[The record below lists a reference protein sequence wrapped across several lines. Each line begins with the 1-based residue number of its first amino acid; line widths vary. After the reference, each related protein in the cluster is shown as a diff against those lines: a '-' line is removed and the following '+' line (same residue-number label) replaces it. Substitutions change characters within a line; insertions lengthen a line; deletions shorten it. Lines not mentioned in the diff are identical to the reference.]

1 MGNVARKRATYQD
14 VLDAPPNVVAEVLFG
29 VLYTNPRPGP
39 AHART
44 VSVLGMDLGGP
55 FDRGRGGPGGWVL
68 LYEPEL
74 HLGEDI
80 VVPDLAGW
88 RKERFERPDTAY
100 FTVAPDFVC
109 EVLSRR
115 TEKID
120 RSDKMTVYALA
131 GVNHAWLVDP
141 VVRTLEI
148 YRRQGNDWLRVA
160 VFRDEANVR
169 AEPFDAVEIELA
181 ALWLADRTAD
191 EGSP

>member
-1 MGNVARKRATYQD
+1 MGDAARKRASYQD

-29 VLYTNPRPGP
+29 VLHTNPRPGP

-44 VSVLGMDLGGP
+44 ASVLGMDLGGP

-68 LYEPEL
+68 LDEPEL

-88 RKERFERPDTAY
+88 RKERFERPSTAY
-100 FTVAPDFVC
+100 FTAAPDFVC

-120 RSDKMTVYALA
+120 RADKMTIYARE
-131 GVNHAWLVDP
+131 GVSHAWLVDP
-141 VVRTLEI
+141 ALRTLEV
-148 YRRQGNDWLRVA
+148 YRLQGRDWLRVA
-160 VFRDEANVR
+160 VFGDEARAR
-169 AEPFDAVEIELA
+169 AEPFDAIEIELA
-181 ALWLADRTAD
+181 ALWLAEPSVD
-191 EGSP
+191 EDAS